1 MENKIISKKA
11 FKTSAWSGG
20 KTTELYIYPEDSN
33 YQERN
38 FIFRVSSATVELEKT
53 TFTPLQDIKRFIAP
67 IDATLKL
74 HHKNQNIYLR
84 PYMCF
89 EFDGGLETTSE
100 GKARDFNLMLSKA
113 CSGYL
118 ESVLLQKSVEVR
130 LSNINHDVWILYSPD
145 LNLRIQTKETYTL
158 TAGDLGI
165 FYKEPVLDIISDQK
179 GFLLMAKIKL

>member
-1 MENKIISKKA
+1 MENKIISKNS

-20 KTTELYIYPEDSN
+20 ETTELYIYPENSK
-33 YQERN
+33 YQKRN

-53 TFTPLQDIKRFIAP
+53 SFTPLQGIKRFISP
-67 IDATLKL
+67 IEGTLKL
-74 HHKNQNIYLR
+74 YHKNQNIHLR

-89 EFDGGLETTSE
+89 EFDGGLETKSE

-130 LSNINHDVWILYSPD
+130 LSNINHDVWIIYSPS
-145 LNLRIQTKETYTL
+145 LNLRILAKESYSL
-158 TAGDLGI
+158 EAGDLGI

-179 GFLLMAKIKL
+179 GFIFMAKIKL